1 MLSSKQ
7 SLQPINL
14 YQAKKHS
21 NLQLASVPQIPL
33 LESMGLRIG
42 TKVNL
47 QNRYA
52 LGGPVLLRV
61 EDAYSIALGKDIA
74 QQIAVN
80 ELPVA
85 GCASAAVDTPC
96 AAVSQEGIS

>member
-1 MLSSKQ
+1 MLSSH
-7 SLQPINL
+7 LPNQPINL
-14 YQAKKHS
+14 YQAKKRS
-21 NLQLASVPQIPL
+21 NLQVASVPQIPL

-42 TKVNL
+42 TNVTL

-80 ELPVA
+80 EVVINDIAVNNIA
-85 GCASAAVDTPC
+85 GNEVTYD
-96 AAVSQEGIS
+96 G